1 MSTNMRAPSAFA
13 NFQVSSGTNYSSA
26 ADAIISGV
34 ASGDIA
40 DLVKAGC
47 VVLNGP
53 PQQIAAAGATQG
65 AATLINAVK
74 AIITVCTASAR
85 GIRLPTP
92 VSGLEVQV
100 YSKCTQGTK
109 VYPHVGGH
117 IGTGATN
124 AAAVQAGLKAFT
136 YNCFDGVTWAVQK
149 GA

>member
-1 MSTNMRAPSAFA
+1 MSINVRAPSPYA
-13 NFQVSSGTNYSSA
+13 NIQVSSGVTYTATGDSVIPS
-26 ADAIISGV
+26 V
-34 ASGDIA
+34 ASGDVF

-47 VVLNGP
+47 VVISGA

-65 AATLINAVK
+65 AAAVIANTK
-74 AIITVCTASAR
+74 AVITVCTASAR
-85 GIRLPTP
+85 GVRLPTP

-117 IGTGATN
+117 IGTAATN
-124 AAAVQAGLKAFT
+124 VAAVQTGLKGYT
-136 YNCFDGVTWAVQK
+136 YNCFDGTTWAVQK